1 LQQSQIFCNGTLVG
15 VKMPRN
21 PNEIKLVN
29 NTMANVTRRKIMS
42 FLSSGSKSIEEI
54 GGEIGRTMFDF
65 HLKLLQQANLIE
77 IEEGTVKLSEYGKNF
92 LKDKEEKSGDKTAD
106 LSQVKPVK
114 IAEVRQLFH
123 CIADSS
129 KLRVIANMAPPLGRN
144 LRLLEPFFPRGRY
157 SDKINALVSQKGD
170 VITTIYGT
178 GKVTLT
184 MIKNEDEAKE
194 ALDNLKSTINE
205 AIAKGVSH
213 ASRENV
219 RVEPM
224 EINKSLPKTNGDKF
238 ELKIGVKNMDVKEIN
253 SYGQELIE
261 YLKLTTS
268 PVAIKLI
275 SKGGEIPAGIK
286 KVDIGMTHCQFVDRV
301 RRTREEFYTLG
312 KDQMCKIGAGTMG
325 INEIPKEVFSG
336 ESYYKELKLFS
347 TQGAARRTVEKIPI
361 LPPDSVE
368 SVMYSPL
375 EEVSFVPDV
384 VVFICNPKQVML
396 LTQASIYKT
405 GGRLEVS
412 FAGTQSLCSESVVQ
426 IYKEGKVGVAVG
438 CIGSRG
444 NTEIED
450 EEMLIGI
457 PIEQLGDV
465 LSGLKEI
472 WPK

>member
-1 LQQSQIFCNGTLVG
+1 
-15 VKMPRN
+15 MPVN

-29 NTMANVTRRKIMS
+29 NAMANITRQKIMN
-42 FLSSGSKSIEEI
+42 FLSSGNKSTEEI
-54 GGEIGRTMFDF
+54 GGEIGKTMFDF
-65 HLKLLQQANLIE
+65 HLKLLQKAGLIE
-77 IEEGTVKLSEYGKNF
+77 IEEGTVKLSEYGKDF
-92 LKDKEEKSGDKTAD
+92 LKDKEKKSGDKTAD
-106 LSQVKPVK
+106 LSQAKPVK
-114 IAEVRQLFH
+114 IAEIRQLLH
-123 CIADSS
+123 CTADSS
-129 KLRVIANMAPPLGRN
+129 KLRVIANMAPPLGGN
-144 LRLLEPFFPRGRY
+144 LRLLESLFPRGKY
-157 SDKINALVSQKGD
+157 SDKINAMISQKGE

-178 GKVTLT
+178 GKVTMT

-205 AIAKGVSH
+205 AIAKCV
-213 ASRENV
+213 APTSREKV
-219 RVEPM
+219 KVEPM
-224 EINKSLPKTNGDKF
+224 EINKSLSKTNGDKF

-268 PVAIKLI
+268 PVAVKLI

-286 KVDIGMTHCQFVDRV
+286 KVDIGMTHCQFIDRV
-301 RRTREEFYTLG
+301 RRTGEEFFTLG
-312 KDQMCKIGAGTMG
+312 EDQMCKIGAGTLG
-325 INEIPKEVFSG
+325 LNEIPKEVFSG
-336 ESYYKELKLFS
+336 ESYYKEFKLFS

-375 EEVSFVPDV
+375 EETSFVPDV
-384 VVFICNPKQVML
+384 VVFICNPKQIML
-396 LTQASIYKT
+396 LTQASMYKT

-450 EEMLIGI
+450 EEMLLGI
-457 PIEQLGDV
+457 PVELLADV
-465 LSGLKEI
+465 VSGLKKI
-472 WPK
+472 CHKKD